1 MIPSRNLGLV
11 LLLNL
16 GFLYL
21 AHWDYRGYY
30 CFAGG
35 LALIALV
42 ALIDYRRQRR
52 ESPPLVTRRS
62 PDIWGVNLKGHY
74 EVEVVNNLQRRLRGE
89 FAEDWS
95 ESFPKRMPDSK
106 FNLVPGE
113 ARLFRVE
120 FAARERGEMKLGPSY
135 LRYGSPWGWWLMTR
149 SYDRGDSIKIY
160 PSITDYIAF
169 EPFLHRRRWY
179 QRGLQV
185 LRQHGE
191 GTDFDSLRDYHPDD
205 AYRKVNWKATARL
218 SRPIVTQYRAEQNR
232 EIVVA
237 LDSGRNMFA
246 PIGGRTRFDLYLD
259 AVVQVSYASRL
270 QNDRLGVLLFDR
282 EVRFY
287 HAPTRRPEVLAEL
300 YPFHPRHRES
310 DFANLYAFLQMKHPR
325 RALIFIL
332 TEIADCVSGARA
344 MLTLEMMNHRHQV
357 IVVML
362 DTPEVSALA
371 SESPRDENGFYLHA
385 AALSYLQEK
394 QRVCRRLRRGGIE
407 VVRTFAERLNLELV
421 NRYLSLK
428 ARQLA

>member
-21 AHWDYRGYY
+21 AHWDLRGYFY
-30 CFAGG
+30 FAGG
-35 LALIALV
+35 LALIA
-42 ALIDYRRQRR
+42 ALALFDYVRQLR
-52 ESPPLVTRRS
+52 ESPPLVVRRL
-62 PDIWGVNLKGHY
+62 PDIWGVNLRGRY
-74 EVEVVNNLQRRLRGE
+74 EVELINKLTRRLGGE
-89 FAEDWS
+89 FAEDS
-95 ESFPKRMPDSK
+95 SDTFVKRIFDRRFDLRAGGSK
-106 FNLVPGE
+106 VFQ
-113 ARLFRVE
+113 VE
-120 FAARERGEMKLGPSY
+120 FTARERGQMRLGPSY
-135 LRYGSPWGWWLMTR
+135 FRYSSPWGWWLCTR
-149 SYDRGDSIKIY
+149 RFDWGEAIKIY
-160 PSITDYIAF
+160 PNITDYIAF
-169 EPFLHRRRWY
+169 DPFLHRRRWY

-218 SRPIVTQYRAEQNR
+218 CRPIVTQYRAEQNR
-232 EIVVA
+232 EVLVA
-237 LDSGRNMFA
+237 LDSGRNMLA
-246 PIGGRTRFDLYLD
+246 PIGARSRFDLCLD

-270 QNDRLGVLLFDR
+270 QNDRLGLLLFDR

-287 HAPTRRPEVLAEL
+287 RPPTRQAEVLAQL

-310 DFANLYAFLQMKHPR
+310 DFINLYTFLQVKHPR

-332 TEIADCVSGARA
+332 TEIADSISGARA
-344 MLTLEMMNHRHQV
+344 LLALERMNRRHQV
-357 IVVML
+357 IVVIL
-362 DTPEVSALA
+362 DAPEVYELA
-371 SESPRDENGFYLHA
+371 RKPPLNEDEFYLHT
-385 AALSYLQEK
+385 AALSYLKEK
-394 QRVCRRLRRGGIE
+394 EKVCRKLRHTGIE